1 MVLEY
6 CEMSLKDWLGGIKSI
21 NSNVLEDMSIFT
33 MNIANG
39 VKHLHEN
46 QVRRKNLLLANPFAI
61 RRTQIGPNFAH
72 YILAVFIIIL
82 RLA

>member
-6 CEMSLKDWLGGIKSI
+6 CDMSLKDWLSRIESI
-21 NSNVLEDMSIFT
+21 TSDVSEDMSIFT

-46 QVRRKNLLLANPFAI
+46 QVRRKNLLMTNPFANI
-61 RRTQIGPNFAH
+61 D
-72 YILAVFIIIL
+72 
-82 RLA
+82 

>member
-1 MVLEY
+1 MYAGVVKAFFICLGPMMVLEY
-6 CEMSLKDWLGGIKSI
+6 CEISLKDWLNGIENI

-46 QVRRKNLLLANPFAI
+46 QVRRKNLLITNPFAKK
-61 RRTQIGPNFAH
+61 
-72 YILAVFIIIL
+72 
-82 RLA
+82 

>member
-6 CEMSLKDWLGGIKSI
+6 CEMSLKDWLSGIENI
-21 NSNVLEDMSIFT
+21 NSDVLEDMSIFT

-46 QVRRKNLLLANPFAI
+46 QVRRKNLLMTNSFA
-61 RRTQIGPNFAH
+61 QNKS
-72 YILAVFIIIL
+72 LIIL
-82 RLA
+82 WPIGLTRRILG